1 MQLLSTR
8 IFLGMVLII
17 VNTVGQDEWKR
28 SMTAVHNSPI
38 INHYI
43 QNETIVITSIGRF
56 KYQDGEVILL
66 KNKQKASEFFF
77 TPFPYIEPNYTACN
91 YNDFS
96 GRTELTLVLS
106 LYTTDLLESIESHI
120 KKHQKICRT
129 EHCSASLLPM
139 HSIRLFEKGNRTKES
154 QIKYTLDN
162 QWYSNTPLR
171 QTMEFIIYTLNMS
184 ICESFQDSI
193 ISRCRLPNFEIQ
205 YSLDTQQTTSRNVE
219 VTTEH
224 ITSTSIYTQIK
235 SQFHS
240 NAQNM
245 VALTEN
251 AYKNLLS
258 ETMDQITMVLRVEEG
273 YEGLHDPIGIDRL
286 LDRRLQYKQVRLTNT
301 NDRLWDSLYPNLLV
315 TWDWTSELTRPD
327 RLSTV
332 LNKVLKQD
340 VTDANKFRY
349 DISQA
354 KEVRRQD
361 LKLYDRQKFD
371 EVVKRLTTNSQNTS
385 HISDAG
391 AHLGIGLGSTL
402 YDVLNHTEIYKD
414 RYNATSNDN
423 ENGTNIILTRRDAEK
438 LIQFLS
444 DYIEIEGN
452 IIKPKPIDV
461 KLVNFGLFNTSSKLF
476 SSIVYVKRRTKV
488 HVVPLRCPYR
498 YISRPF
504 TDWLAGGYHR
514 LSSRFDVF
522 PKNLTIDLEV
532 MKANMSAIE
541 SRLNPKLASLESRL
555 NEKLVSVES
564 RLNQKLVSIESK
576 LNEKLVSIE
585 PTMNDD
591 LVLDATTMNDD
602 LVLDATTMNDDLVLD
617 ATTMNDDLVLDA
629 TTMNEDLALV
639 ETTMNDDLVL
649 HATTMNE
656 DLALDATI
664 MNDELVLHATTMNED
679 LALVETTMNDNL
691 VLDATTMNED
701 LVLDAITMN
710 DDLVLD
716 ATIMND
722 NLALV
727 ETTMNDELALVE
739 TTMNDD
745 LVLDATTMNDDLVL
759 YATTMNEVK
768 IQPYRSRTFN
778 ISANAKWTQNG
789 VTVAGGHGNGSAT
802 NQLNWPEGLYVD
814 DDQTVIAADWLNAR
828 IIQWKKGDTT
838 NGQVAAGGNGQGN
851 GLHQLNRPA
860 GILIDKET
868 NNLII
873 CDYANRRV
881 VRWSRRSGTTQGE
894 ILIDNIQCW
903 GLAMDEQ
910 RYLYVSDAGKHE
922 VRRYQLGEQN
932 GTLVAGGNGQGDGLN
947 QLKFP
952 TYLFVDRQ
960 QKIYVS
966 DNNNHRV
973 MKWAK
978 GEKEGIVVAG
988 GQGQGKALT
997 QLSYPLG
1004 IVVDTLGTLY
1014 VADQGNHRVM
1024 RWPQGAKQGSVIVD
1038 GNVEGAGAKQF
1049 GYLRGL
1055 SFDRRGNL
1063 YAVDENNHR
1072 VQRFSIT

>member
-591 LVLDATTMNDD
+591 LVLDATTMND
-602 LVLDATTMNDDLVLD
+602 
-617 ATTMNDDLVLDA
+617 
-629 TTMNEDLALV
+629 
-639 ETTMNDDLVL
+639 
-649 HATTMNE
+649 
-656 DLALDATI
+656 
-664 MNDELVLHATTMNED
+664 
-679 LALVETTMNDNL
+679 NL
-691 VLDATTMNED
+691 VLDATTMNE
-701 LVLDAITMN
+701 
-710 DDLVLD
+710 
-716 ATIMND
+716 
-722 NLALV
+722 
-727 ETTMNDELALVE
+727 
-739 TTMNDD
+739 D

>member
-1 MQLLSTR
+1 
-8 IFLGMVLII
+8 
-17 VNTVGQDEWKR
+17 
-28 SMTAVHNSPI
+28 
-38 INHYI
+38 
-43 QNETIVITSIGRF
+43 
-56 KYQDGEVILL
+56 
-66 KNKQKASEFFF
+66 
-77 TPFPYIEPNYTACN
+77 
-91 YNDFS
+91 
-96 GRTELTLVLS
+96 
-106 LYTTDLLESIESHI
+106 
-120 KKHQKICRT
+120 
-129 EHCSASLLPM
+129 
-139 HSIRLFEKGNRTKES
+139 
-154 QIKYTLDN
+154 
-162 QWYSNTPLR
+162 
-171 QTMEFIIYTLNMS
+171 
-184 ICESFQDSI
+184 
-193 ISRCRLPNFEIQ
+193 
-205 YSLDTQQTTSRNVE
+205 
-219 VTTEH
+219 
-224 ITSTSIYTQIK
+224 
-235 SQFHS
+235 
-240 NAQNM
+240 
-245 VALTEN
+245 
-251 AYKNLLS
+251 
-258 ETMDQITMVLRVEEG
+258 
-273 YEGLHDPIGIDRL
+273 
-286 LDRRLQYKQVRLTNT
+286 
-301 NDRLWDSLYPNLLV
+301 LLV

-585 PTMNDD
+585 P
-591 LVLDATTMNDD
+591 
-602 LVLDATTMNDDLVLD
+602 
-617 ATTMNDDLVLDA
+617 
-629 TTMNEDLALV
+629 
-639 ETTMNDDLVL
+639 
-649 HATTMNE
+649 
-656 DLALDATI
+656 
-664 MNDELVLHATTMNED
+664 
-679 LALVETTMNDNL
+679 
-691 VLDATTMNED
+691 
-701 LVLDAITMN
+701 
-710 DDLVLD
+710 
-716 ATIMND
+716 
-722 NLALV
+722 
-727 ETTMNDELALVE
+727 
-739 TTMNDD
+739 TMNDD

>member
-38 INHYI
+38 IKHYI

-602 LVLDATTMNDDLVLD
+602 LVL
-617 ATTMNDDLVLDA
+617 
-629 TTMNEDLALV
+629 
-639 ETTMNDDLVL
+639 
-649 HATTMNE
+649 
-656 DLALDATI
+656 
-664 MNDELVLHATTMNED
+664 
-679 LALVETTMNDNL
+679 
-691 VLDATTMNED
+691 
-701 LVLDAITMN
+701 
-710 DDLVLD
+710 
-716 ATIMND
+716 
-722 NLALV
+722 
-727 ETTMNDELALVE
+727 
-739 TTMNDD
+739 
-745 LVLDATTMNDDLVL
+745 

>member
-38 INHYI
+38 IKHYI

-488 HVVPLRCPYR
+488 HVMPLRCPYR

-585 PTMNDD
+585 P
-591 LVLDATTMNDD
+591 
-602 LVLDATTMNDDLVLD
+602 
-617 ATTMNDDLVLDA
+617 
-629 TTMNEDLALV
+629 
-639 ETTMNDDLVL
+639 
-649 HATTMNE
+649 
-656 DLALDATI
+656 
-664 MNDELVLHATTMNED
+664 
-679 LALVETTMNDNL
+679 
-691 VLDATTMNED
+691 
-701 LVLDAITMN
+701 
-710 DDLVLD
+710 
-716 ATIMND
+716 
-722 NLALV
+722 
-727 ETTMNDELALVE
+727 
-739 TTMNDD
+739 TMNDD